1 MIISKV
7 IKKQSFIL
15 SLENAFSGQ
24 RQVGQIDPPPPS
36 FLSAAFLGLTIFY
49 KGFFQEDRLCGN
61 PPEWTPTSVSTKID
75 DWFYSGWRVL
85 FSKIL

>member
-7 IKKQSFIL
+7 IKKQRFIL

-36 FLSAAFLGLTIFY
+36 FLSAAFLGLTIFS

-75 DWFYSGWRVL
+75 D
-85 FSKIL
+85 

>member
-24 RQVGQIDPPPPS
+24 RQVGKIFPPPPPP
-36 FLSAAFLGLTIFY
+36 FLSAAFLGLTIFS
-49 KGFFQEDRLCGN
+49 KGFFQEDRFCGN
-61 PPEWTPTSVSTKID
+61 PPE
-75 DWFYSGWRVL
+75 
-85 FSKIL
+85 